1 MVARFDDLIHYFTF
15 PTLLRALTILDDKN
29 KGIIAE
35 YITCDFALL
44 YERMI
49 RYVSNGRIPYSLLE
63 GAFRSFGARFA
74 QSVLSHLDFT
84 SDEEPFVVGNLI
96 KAQKKAQIKVFKF
109 EYLQSYYLYK
119 KVGALRKKDIAE
131 ITKAIQELDEEKTR
145 SILADRFTVFKK
157 NTLKQAT
164 ADEVGSSYV
173 TTLVEQQL
181 KNFCKQLSLFED
193 GE

>member
-1 MVARFDDLIHYFTF
+1 
-15 PTLLRALTILDDKN
+15 
-29 KGIIAE
+29 
-35 YITCDFALL
+35 
-44 YERMI
+44 MI

>member
-1 MVARFDDLIHYFTF
+1 MYQLYGDGIHDD
-15 PTLLRALTILDDKN
+15 
-29 KGIIAE
+29 
-35 YITCDFALL
+35 
-44 YERMI
+44 
-49 RYVSNGRIPYSLLE
+49 
-63 GAFRSFGARFA
+63 
-74 QSVLSHLDFT
+74 
-84 SDEEPFVVGNLI
+84 
-96 KAQKKAQIKVFKF
+96 
-109 EYLQSYYLYK
+109 
-119 KVGALRKKDIAE
+119 
-131 ITKAIQELDEEKTR
+131 TKAIQELDEEKTR